1 LSSKSSRSIGVDSSI
16 RPYRVKSRGK
26 ITQLNSGEMA
36 RTKHS
41 KRGEQSKDGVTKA
54 EHGYPCPR
62 CDKVFDRKYNLTR
75 HTVRKH
81 FITPHGNPAS
91 EDQRSHFL
99 TAGTHKPNPVGDEA
113 SASPCK
119 IRRIH
124 KDHNNDPASRPI
136 KTSEQRESKKKS
148 APHTATSML
157 SATGFDPG
165 ELPIKDELARYAT
178 PDLPDSE
185 LEEWEAAPGS
195 VDIEIGAEL
204 RGSDFERE
212 QRGKVAE
219 EPLPETPAIQ
229 VNVWGVGSSTTAE
242 QGDPCIRK
250 TSRPLPPAQGKTDRR
265 VKSKVAQLKADLT
278 AITPVAIPRSA
289 PTDYSLEKR
298 PVLTKRVIAKSVW
311 PRRGKTPKR
320 AKDIAE
326 KLRVS
331 YRLTPTEHYQT
342 YKLVCQTK
350 AAYRMMAERLRR
362 ECNTF
367 IEKPRQRHEMV
378 ESIMDIIHRVE
389 EDSSG
394 VEEQ

>member
-1 LSSKSSRSIGVDSSI
+1 
-16 RPYRVKSRGK
+16 
-26 ITQLNSGEMA
+26 
-36 RTKHS
+36 
-41 KRGEQSKDGVTKA
+41 
-54 EHGYPCPR
+54 
-62 CDKVFDRKYNLTR
+62 
-75 HTVRKH
+75 
-81 FITPHGNPAS
+81 
-91 EDQRSHFL
+91 
-99 TAGTHKPNPVGDEA
+99 
-113 SASPCK
+113 
-119 IRRIH
+119 
-124 KDHNNDPASRPI
+124 
-136 KTSEQRESKKKS
+136 
-148 APHTATSML
+148 ML
-157 SATGFDPG
+157 SATGLDLG
-165 ELPIKDELARYAT
+165 ELPIKDELARYDT

-185 LEEWEAAPGS
+185 LEEWEAAPSG
-195 VDIEIGAEL
+195 VDVEIGAEL

-212 QRGKVAE
+212 QRGKVDQ

-250 TSRPLPPAQGKTDRR
+250 ASRPLLPAQGKTDKR
-265 VKSKVAQLKADLT
+265 VKSKVAQLKADL
-278 AITPVAIPRSA
+278 AANNPVLIPRSA
-289 PTDYSLEKR
+289 PSDYSLEKR
-298 PVLTKRVIAKSVW
+298 PVLTKRVIPKSAW

-326 KLRVS
+326 KLHVS

-350 AAYRMMAERLRR
+350 AAYRMMAERMRR
-362 ECNTF
+362 ECPTF